1 MFSPLFHR
9 FPYLQE
15 EKTLLDMWKLLNVK
29 HQKKGSLTLKTNTT
43 AFMFF
48 PWLCLWCRAGI
59 SQSKQLCI
67 LLRKHKCFGRERHLE
82 KLEPRHRADVGLCDP
97 KEMKRNDKTVLS
109 LLHKINKWK
118 DTRGDWEYAGFCSL
132 P

>member
-1 MFSPLFHR
+1 MKVIKCQTSKEGFPDIKDKHYCLYVFSLILPL
-9 FPYLQE
+9 LLSQNKSIE
-15 EKTLLDMWKLLNVK
+15 ATLYKSN
-29 HQKKGSLTLKTNTT
+29 
-43 AFMFF
+43 
-48 PWLCLWCRAGI
+48 AG
-59 SQSKQLCI
+59 I
-67 LLRKHKCFGRERHLE
+67 LLRKDKCFGRERHLE

-118 DTRGDWEYAGFCSL
+118 DTRGGWENAGFCSL